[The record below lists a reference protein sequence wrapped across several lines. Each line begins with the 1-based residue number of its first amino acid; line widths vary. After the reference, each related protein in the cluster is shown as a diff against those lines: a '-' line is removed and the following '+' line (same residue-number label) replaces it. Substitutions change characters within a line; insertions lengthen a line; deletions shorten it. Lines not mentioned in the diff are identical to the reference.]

1 MNFHP
6 ILTATE
12 EETALVELG
21 HNEMMFHDPVK
32 ALDLLTRT

>member
-1 MNFHP
+1 
-6 ILTATE
+6 
-12 EETALVELG
+12 LVELG